1 MYFGLN
7 LSPST
12 GKGEWKCHLSY
23 GNFLPLLLCQVVHVT
38 DKKILSN
45 AEGIVEDCEQI
56 CFWRG
61 ILCVFSLF
69 SLAHLLLFH
78 LHLYQKP
85 VLQQTHKTHKK
96 EKFCRR
102 APNSNPLEPHLLLVG
117 AALSLSLSLSVSLSA
132 SSLASLHH
140 SVRDPW
146 CRNPQN

>member
-12 GKGEWKCHLSY
+12 RKGEWKCHLSY
-23 GNFLPLLLCQVVHVT
+23 GNLLPLLLCKVVHVT

-45 AEGIVEDCEQI
+45 AEGLVEDCEQI

-61 ILCVFSLF
+61 GLCIFSLF
-69 SLAHLLLFH
+69 SLAHLLFH

-85 VLQQTHKTHKK
+85 VLQQTHKTHEK

-102 APNSNPLEPHLLLVG
+102 APNSNPLEPQLLLVG
-117 AALSLSLSLSVSLSA
+117 ARLLSLSLSLSLCA

>member
-12 GKGEWKCHLSY
+12 GKGEWKFHLSY

-38 DKKILSN
+38 DIKILSN